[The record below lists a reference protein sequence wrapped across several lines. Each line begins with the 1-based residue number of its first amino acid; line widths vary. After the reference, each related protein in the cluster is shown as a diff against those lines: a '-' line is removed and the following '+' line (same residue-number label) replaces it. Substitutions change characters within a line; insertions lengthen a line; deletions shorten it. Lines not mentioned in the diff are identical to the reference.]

1 MNKRGFTLIELLAV
15 IVILGILLAVA
26 IPAVSQYITRSRKDS
41 LVSEAKL
48 YIESVRDDITAEM
61 YPAPIG
67 QNEATI
73 ITLDKIKLE
82 KKSDNKSPFGGKYLY
97 NKSYVVV
104 VNVGEGN
111 EPEYKYYIALQD
123 SKDYAIPL
131 TSEEELTRDKVVAKA
146 KNKMEVTIQALCG
159 NSEGVTSSYAGLSG
173 LDKSV
178 GNVTA
183 TVFSTDKC
191 GKGND

>member
-26 IPAVSQYITRSRKDS
+26 IPAVSQYINRSRKDS

-48 YIESVRDDITAEM
+48 YIDSVRDDITAEM

-67 QNEATI
+67 RNEATI
-73 ITLDKIKLE
+73 ITLDKIKTE
-82 KKSDNKSPFGGKYLY
+82 KKSDNRSPFGGKYLY

-111 EPEYKYYIALQD
+111 DPEYKYYVALQD

-159 NSEGVTSSYAGLSG
+159 NPDGVTSSYAGLSG

-178 GNVTA
+178 GTVTA
-183 TVFSTDKC
+183 TVFSSDKC
-191 GKGND
+191 GKND